1 MSSSGLSIGN
11 LFDWTK
17 AFAKTQIMPWQGSG
31 STIEN
36 LALNP
41 TPVGGYRAMYEDPKN
56 EKDAQSEAE
65 QKANDAALAAQEAA
79 QEAAAKKAAADA
91 LTAAATA
98 EAEKLRKRKG
108 FKATNLTGTNK
119 EALGGVVTEKATMM
133 G

>member
-1 MSSSGLSIGN
+1 MSSRGLSTGN
-11 LFDWTK
+11 LFDWSK
-17 AFAKTQIMPWQGSG
+17 AFFKTQIMPWQGSG
-31 STIEN
+31 STIDN
-36 LALNP
+36 LVLNS

-56 EKDAQSEAE
+56 EKDAQIEAE

-79 QEAAAKKAAADA
+79 DKQAAADA

-108 FKATNLTGTNK
+108 YKATILTGTNQ
-119 EALGGVVTEKATMM
+119 EALGGVVTGKATML